1 MEPRLGANAEEL
13 QVLYRNGIV
22 PYGPSFDNLLATLR
36 RFVQQV
42 GLLVGA
48 GEGSSGGCFGV
59 VWVYMFGAVRVSIE
73 ANRAMHA

>member
-13 QVLYRNGIV
+13 QTLFRCGIV

-42 GLLVGA
+42 RASTRTPILSVLL
-48 GEGSSGGCFGV
+48 EGSARYV
-59 VWVYMFGAVRVSIE
+59 VSHDRR
-73 ANRAMHA
+73 RASLCRQPS